1 LLYNNLLNLSPATSL
16 VVTKFAHSSGIIAHP
31 ALTAIIYSLKGL
43 SAISF
48 MSCKK
53 VLLLGQV
60 WWLILVISTIQEV
73 EIGGSRSQSSPR
85 QKCEILSEKIKQKG
99 MEVWLK

>member
-1 LLYNNLLNLSPATSL
+1 
-16 VVTKFAHSSGIIAHP
+16 
-31 ALTAIIYSLKGL
+31 
-43 SAISF
+43 